1 MLFSMSLVFVSVSV
15 YLDDI
20 ELSGERRD
28 DIELSGET
36 NFSERVAHSV
46 NRVFSLYN
54 AYL

>member
-20 ELSGERRD
+20 ELSLGGGEA
-28 DIELSGET
+28 